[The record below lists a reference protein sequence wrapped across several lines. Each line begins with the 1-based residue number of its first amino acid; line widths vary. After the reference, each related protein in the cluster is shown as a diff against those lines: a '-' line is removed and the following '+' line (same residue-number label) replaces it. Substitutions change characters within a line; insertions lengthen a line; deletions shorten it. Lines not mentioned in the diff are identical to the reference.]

1 MKFNDIRLKRRE
13 AVIKSLRERIH
24 ELEQMNLDA
33 AVLQDKQIEADALI
47 YQLNELLGKVSNE
60 LHELEEARHNYET
73 ERLNFIKLS
82 AEYKKKMKKFFKD
95 FNIKEDTGGDS

>member
-1 MKFNDIRLKRRE
+1 MKINDIRLKRRE
-13 AVIKSLRERIH
+13 AVIKNLRERIC

-47 YQLNELLGKVSNE
+47 YQLNELLGKMSNE